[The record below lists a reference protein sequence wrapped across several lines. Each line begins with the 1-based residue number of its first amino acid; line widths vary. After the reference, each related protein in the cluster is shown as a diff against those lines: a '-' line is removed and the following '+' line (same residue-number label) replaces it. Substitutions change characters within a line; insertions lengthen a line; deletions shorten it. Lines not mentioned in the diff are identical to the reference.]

1 MDFIVKI
8 KVIPNVFE
16 KRNRIEKEVQYEPV
30 SVFDLFSEHCTDF
43 TAGDFYPVIN
53 GKRVEWESRVNPRDE
68 VIFINDI
75 QGDGNLFNIVLGAA
89 AIAAGFFSGG
99 ASWAVYA
106 YAFGGSMLAT
116 GAIGALGLFTPSI
129 PGNTL
134 KSDYDDSR
142 TYNWGG
148 IENIV
153 GEGNVV
159 PVVYGRHRVGGV
171 IISGFIDG
179 DAESGKQTGQY
190 LNYLIGLSEGE
201 IGGID
206 TESVKINDT
215 MLSDYEDAQL
225 NVNLPKNIT
234 LIKLT
239 ATPKETPWH
248 KVFDGRDE
256 MQSYT
261 INRLTVSIYSP
272 DGLMGRDSD
281 SEFGGYLYDRMKI
294 YVNATFFRD
303 GISGGTKSWL
313 ATTVEGRFKL
323 KPNGD
328 TFVIDIDLPSEE
340 IWRVSIRCVR
350 LLLDIADG
358 TKITKVSYT
367 RKGGIY
373 YLASR
378 LGSADQTPIK
388 GFSDIRRDTAIS
400 GKKITYNNSQSFTT
414 VDVCDSA
421 VVSVA
426 FPALYNLDD
435 KGNLKNKSVKFIIE
449 HRLYDESESWVTAV
463 DPEDGDTEFICTAAT
478 RAEVIFSYRL
488 NFNSTA
494 RRVIRVTRLTAD
506 VSDGDTKNA
515 ADSYFSRVVEIQSVD
530 VAYNNTALL
539 ALRVRAT
546 DSISGSTPSVTTEIS
561 GRLIKDVRDLDAES
575 FSSSNPANILYDLL
589 TNTRYGAGR
598 FLDADQIDLESFQ
611 EFADFCD
618 EQVYYTDDNG
628 DLVYQK
634 RFEMNL
640 VIDKEFRLT
649 EMIQKI
655 LGSCRA
661 TGIWSGDKLRIVID
675 RPAEVSQIFSMGNII
690 EDSYSE
696 SYADFGSIPNQL
708 EAQYLDESS
717 DYEQQMVSVFD
728 ADRIAEPVNSTT
740 IQLYGFT
747 DKARVK
753 REIAFALR
761 KAKSKK
767 KALEFSAGL
776 DAVVAEI
783 GDIIEFQHDTPQYGY
798 GGRIKAVSGNL
809 LTLDVPVSVAAGEQ
823 VVFKVR
829 RADGEILKVAYSA
842 MTSIEISSISI
853 AHNDTVNKGD
863 VWIMGVG
870 EAKNKPYRLI
880 GIEKEEGFSLKLT
893 LEEYNESIYTD
904 DFTSLINS
912 ERYSKVQIQKKYELG
927 EVGDVAE
934 VGEVVVGSQPVNIT
948 PPLVTDIT
956 IAEDFAVYTP
966 KNPLSGVIVSF
977 RQVEISGNPSV
988 YVKEYELLYSED
1000 AENWRSA
1007 GVTKSSRF
1015 ELGGLLVGRTY
1026 YFVVRS
1032 RTNYGVVNAP
1042 ESLYP
1047 HRTLYSIT
1055 LGGEQNTFAAVQNL
1069 AAVRTPEGIRL
1080 SWRVGVSADVAHY
1093 RIDRARATA
1102 PIQPPMLLV
1111 EQFNGTVF
1119 TDSSALAAGRYNYTV
1134 IPTDPW
1140 GNDGEAAGVSVL
1152 ITAPSAPADLAAVGD
1167 LFAVKLSWAAVAD
1180 ADYYEIWRAD
1190 TEDGTKQLMG
1200 ISINNA
1206 YIDSGLGAL
1215 DDYYYF
1221 VRTHDIYGFFSSFS
1235 SAVHGSTDA
1244 DPGKLFDALAGDAN
1258 PADVRAGFA
1267 DVVNLPEI
1275 KSKITGVFAVEAG
1288 VVESGVVEQSLSDLP
1303 PLHPRINEALLKL
1316 TEQGNTLI
1324 AQGTAILQ
1332 NAEQIAL
1339 RVAQTEYD
1347 GDMNVI
1353 ADALTDIT
1361 AEIGQ
1366 IQTTVYDSETGL
1378 VSRMQQTESQFMLA
1392 VVDAATGKAISGL
1405 KVLGDPA
1412 QDVSEIALMA
1422 DKVKF
1427 VSPAEGNEKFA
1438 LFNMSDGV
1446 LVLNMDLV
1454 ANGSITA
1461 DKYLEVSDGVI
1472 WSSYIK
1478 SEYITGLDY
1487 IRLPSLFLPNEAD
1500 KIEKVTFLWSRPIVL
1515 AGKDFYLEIR
1525 QDKPFGLVHE
1535 VLRVNENGIFIQG
1548 QEILPTPAPAG
1559 MTDLGLVELDLEL
1572 FPDNFWDAE
1581 LYEVIIFCN
1590 PQPDNGAQIFS
1601 DITIAFKINYIRTA

>member
-53 GKRVEWESRVNPRDE
+53 GKRVEWERRVNPRDE

-75 QGDGNLFNIVLGAA
+75 QGDGNLFNIVLGTA
-89 AIAAGFFSGG
+89 AIAAGFLSGG

-134 KSDYDDSR
+134 RNDYEDSR

-201 IGGID
+201 IGGIGEETVKVND
-206 TESVKINDT
+206 TFLSDFADASYVESVEKNIILSAEQQEIFNANNDFAVYSVDKINVSVFVPDK
-215 MLSDYEDAQL
+215 LFRQEIIINDEGKPVVSSSSF
-225 NVNLPKNIT
+225 
-234 LIKLT
+234 KLT
-239 ATPKETPWH
+239 LYFTFGSSTK
-248 KVFDGRDE
+248 KVVLCSGDGDK
-256 MQSYT
+256 S
-261 INRLTVSIYSP
+261 NRNFKVS
-272 DGLMGRDSD
+272 
-281 SEFGGYLYDRMKI
+281 
-294 YVNATFFRD
+294 
-303 GISGGTKSWL
+303 
-313 ATTVEGRFKL
+313 
-323 KPNGD
+323 
-328 TFVIDIDLPSEE
+328 IDLPFADTGWVVNCRAEL
-340 IWRVSIRCVR
+340 RKDGDLVSLGGEKIVR
-350 LLLDIADG
+350 
-358 TKITKVSYT
+358 VSYT

-449 HRLYDESESWVTAV
+449 YRLYDESENWVTAV

-530 VAYNNTALL
+530 VAYDNTALL

-546 DSISGSTPSVTTEIS
+546 DSISGSTPSVTTVIS

-747 DKARVK
+747 DKAQVK

-798 GGRIKAVSGNL
+798 GGRVKAVDGNL

-853 AHNDTVNKGD
+853 VHNDTVNKGD

-880 GIEKEEGFSLKLT
+880 GIEKEEGLSLKLT

-912 ERYSKVQIQKKYELG
+912 ERYSKVQVQKKYELG
-927 EVGDVAE
+927 AVGDVAE
-934 VGEVVVGSQPVNIT
+934 IGEIVVGSQPVNIT

-1026 YFVVRS
+1026 YFVIRS

-1102 PIQPPMLLV
+1102 PIQPPVLLV

-1119 TDSSALAAGRYNYTV
+1119 TDSSALTAGRYNYTV

-1190 TEDGTKQLMG
+1190 TEDGTKHLVG
-1200 ISINNA
+1200 ASVNNA

-1235 SAVHGSTDA
+1235 SGVHGSTDA

-1258 PADVRAGFA
+1258 PDDVRAGFA

-1275 KSKITGVFAVEAG
+1275 KNKITGVLALEENIVEPG
-1288 VVESGVVEQSLSDLP
+1288 VVEEFSDIP

-1316 TEQGNTLI
+1316 TEQGSTLI

-1427 VSPAEGNEKFA
+1427 VSPAEGNDKFA

-1487 IRLPSLFLPNEAD
+1487 VRLPSLFLPNEAD

-1590 PQPDNGAQIFS
+1590 PLSDNGAQIFS